1 MNSAKLSKYN
11 YFYQENNK
19 QYVFNA
25 LTGENV
31 QLSSTIIEDWDL
43 QNDMSLREKGI
54 VLSQETKEEE
64 LVEKIYTSYI
74 KQKELFLIILP
85 TEQCN
90 LRCAYC
96 YEKFSRGKMTERTQS
111 ALITYIEQMLDG
123 YQELY
128 ISWFGGEP
136 LLAMDV
142 IERLSSTIMEFCR
155 KKKINYRAGITTNG
169 VKLTKSIVEK
179 LLDYNVLDYQVT
191 LDGDQALHDKQRVTV
206 SGGGTFAQIYYN
218 LKEMRSIKRNFGV
231 IMRTNIGQNAGKAI
245 FEYIDNIKRD
255 FMEDERFMLHF
266 VAIADLTG
274 DIHKTIDLCDT
285 YQLLQY
291 YHYAKKLG
299 ISFKYYRSLY
309 KPTGMICYAANPN
322 SMVIGSDGQIY
333 KCTVAFEEE
342 MNKIGYIDEAG
353 KVVIDKERLR
363 LWTDNGYETS
373 EKCDE
378 CKFKPICYG
387 KFCPLE
393 KILRGKEPCPPFKK
407 YIREYLEIMK

>member
-266 VAIADLTG
+266 VAIVQIARLNGHQGHDRRTYR
-274 DIHKTIDLCDT
+274 DT
-285 YQLLQY
+285 N
-291 YHYAKKLG
+291 G
-299 ISFKYYRSLY
+299 
-309 KPTGMICYAANPN
+309 
-322 SMVIGSDGQIY
+322 GQ
-333 KCTVAFEEE
+333 
-342 MNKIGYIDEAG
+342 
-353 KVVIDKERLR
+353 
-363 LWTDNGYETS
+363 
-373 EKCDE
+373 
-378 CKFKPICYG
+378 
-387 KFCPLE
+387 
-393 KILRGKEPCPPFKK
+393 
-407 YIREYLEIMK
+407 